1 MSSIPEATAIV
12 LTAAE
17 RAELDGLARSTR
29 TEYRLRQRAR
39 IVLLAAEGIA
49 TRAIARTVGC
59 TTGTASKWRVRY
71 AEQRRA
77 GLDETGKRGAA
88 PRYTADT
95 GKRIL
100 GVLDGAPPAGY
111 ARWTAPLIAAALGEV
126 HEQYVWRF
134 LRSQQIDLAGRK
146 SWCVSQD
153 PEFAAKAA
161 EIVGLY
167 LDPPEGALVVA
178 VDEKPH
184 IQALERAQGYLKL
197 PNGRALGGRAHDYK
211 RHGTSTLF
219 AAFDVVS
226 GEVMARHYKRRRRVE
241 FLDFMNRIVATHPER
256 EIHVILDNLNTHKPK
271 RGRWLARH
279 KNVHF
284 HFTPTHALLA
294 QPSRMLV
301 LHPRWIVAQRR
312 ELYRDHPTQETHRCL
327 CRQLQSNRPAVRL
340 EQIRGSPKTPQTPFR
355 GSLSP
360 GTRMPRFDAGYY
372 KMADYSYC

>member
-241 FLDFMNRIVATHPER
+241 FLDFMNRIVATQSRARDPRHPR
-256 EIHVILDNLNTHKPK
+256 QPQHPQAQARALAGSPQK
-271 RGRWLARH
+271 RSFPLHADAR
-279 KNVHF
+279 
-284 HFTPTHALLA
+284 LLA

-360 GTRMPRFDAGYY
+360 GTRPGSSTPSRRCWG
-372 KMADYSYC
+372 